1 MMGKSDRNPLFSV
14 TLPALA
20 GGLAL
25 VALVVG
31 FGAWAASAR
40 IDGAVIAPSRIV
52 VDRNRQAVQHLDGGM
67 VAEVLVKE
75 GDRIEAGALL
85 VRLDP
90 TLALSELAITESR
103 LYELMARRGRM
114 EAERDEAAEVA
125 FDPELLRVAAD
136 APEVARLVEG
146 QRGLFVARLD
156 SLSKAVTQLENQQ
169 LQLQNQIGGIDAQMV
184 ALDRQLD
191 LVGQES
197 AVQQGLLDRGLAQSS
212 RVLNL
217 QREEARLAGLRGEL
231 VARRAEAM
239 ERIAEIGIE
248 LLQLQTQRREEAIT
262 TLRDLEI
269 SEMETRERRAA
280 LKTQLDR
287 MLIRAPV
294 AGVAYDLRLF
304 GAQSVVRPADPLLY
318 IVPQDRPLVIE
329 AQVDPIDV
337 TRVHPGQQVVVR
349 VQAFDMRDTPDL
361 LGQVTLV
368 SPDAFTDATTGR
380 PYYRVEVELPKAELA
395 KLTPDQV
402 LIPGMPVDSFIRTGE
417 HTPLAYLTAPL
428 TRYLDRA
435 MRDDS

>member
-25 VALVVG
+25 VALVGG

-40 IDGAVIAPSRIV
+40 IDGAVIAPGRIV

-114 EAERDEAAEVA
+114 EAERDDAGAVV
-125 FDPELLRVAAD
+125 FDPDLLAAAS

-146 QRGLFVARLD
+146 QRGLFEARQD

-191 LVGQES
+191 LVGQEA

-349 VQAFDMRDTPDL
+349 VQAFDMRNTPDL
-361 LGQVTLV
+361 LGQVMLV

-380 PYYRVEVELPKAELA
+380 PYYRVEVELPKTELS
-395 KLTPDQV
+395 KLTADQV

>member
-25 VALVVG
+25 VALVGG

-40 IDGAVIAPSRIV
+40 IDGAVIAPGRIV

-114 EAERDEAAEVA
+114 EAERDDAGAVV
-125 FDPELLRVAAD
+125 FDPDLLAAAS

-146 QRGLFVARLD
+146 QRGLFEARQD

-191 LVGQES
+191 LVGQEA

-349 VQAFDMRDTPDL
+349 VQAFDMRNTPDL
-361 LGQVTLV
+361 LGQVMLV

-380 PYYRVEVELPKAELA
+380 PYYRVEVELPKTELS

>member
-1 MMGKSDRNPLFSV
+1 MMGKSERNPLFSV

-25 VALVVG
+25 VALVGG

-40 IDGAVIAPSRIV
+40 IDGAVIAPGRIV

-114 EAERDEAAEVA
+114 EAERDDAGAVV
-125 FDPELLRVAAD
+125 FDPDLLAAAS

-146 QRGLFVARLD
+146 QRGLFEARQD

-191 LVGQES
+191 LVGQEA

-349 VQAFDMRDTPDL
+349 VQAFDMRNTPDL
-361 LGQVTLV
+361 LGQVMLV

-380 PYYRVEVELPKAELA
+380 PYYRVEVELPKAELS

>member
-1 MMGKSDRNPLFSV
+1 MGKSDRNPLFSV

-25 VALVVG
+25 VALVGG

-40 IDGAVIAPSRIV
+40 IDGAVIAPGRIV

-114 EAERDEAAEVA
+114 EAERDDAGAVV
-125 FDPELLRVAAD
+125 FDPDLLAAAS

-146 QRGLFVARLD
+146 QRGLFEARQD

-191 LVGQES
+191 LVGQEA

-304 GAQSVVRPADPLLY
+304 G
-318 IVPQDRPLVIE
+318 
-329 AQVDPIDV
+329 
-337 TRVHPGQQVVVR
+337 
-349 VQAFDMRDTPDL
+349 
-361 LGQVTLV
+361 
-368 SPDAFTDATTGR
+368 
-380 PYYRVEVELPKAELA
+380 
-395 KLTPDQV
+395 
-402 LIPGMPVDSFIRTGE
+402 
-417 HTPLAYLTAPL
+417 
-428 TRYLDRA
+428 
-435 MRDDS
+435 

>member
-25 VALVVG
+25 VALVGG

-40 IDGAVIAPSRIV
+40 IDGAVIAPGRIV

-114 EAERDEAAEVA
+114 EAERDDAGAVV
-125 FDPELLRVAAD
+125 FDPDLLAAAS

-146 QRGLFVARLD
+146 QRGLFEARQD

-191 LVGQES
+191 LVGQEA

-280 LKTQLDR
+280 LRTQLDR

-349 VQAFDMRDTPDL
+349 VQAFDMRNTPDL
-361 LGQVTLV
+361 LGQVMLV

-380 PYYRVEVELPKAELA
+380 PYYRVEVELPKTELS